1 MLNKFRQNFNTPMIV
16 LAFSI
21 ILFWIINVGVSLK
34 YGILY
39 GIIAVLFSTFITVFI
54 SYEEFKICN
63 KIELDSKKE

>member
-16 LAFSI
+16 LSFSL
-21 ILFWIINVGVSLK
+21 ILFCIINVGVSLK

-39 GIIAVLFSTFITVFI
+39 GIIAGLFSTFITVFI

-63 KIELDSKKE
+63 KIEMDSKKE